1 MSERYPGGLI
11 TKTPVTPSGPYETS
25 TASGIWTLEE
35 QAYWRKLN
43 QWPIAGSI
51 QPDAQFNYVTMLL
64 HGDGTNGAQNNTFL
78 DSSTN
83 NFTVTRNGNTTQGSF
98 SPYGANWSTYFNGS
112 SALTVPDSS
121 AFTMGSGNFTVELWF
136 NATST
141 PSQKGLIG
149 QWDGTTDASVS
160 FFLDIATTTPRFFVM
175 SGTTAYNISSSTNIT
190 AGVWYH
196 IAGVRDGNTLY
207 LYLNGV
213 QVGTRSVTGVTINDS
228 TTVLGVGRVGTASAY
243 DFDGYISNA
252 RIVKGTAVY
261 TAAFTPPTAPLTAIT
276 NTSLLTCAD
285 NRFIDDSTNAFVVT
299 PSGTPSVQ
307 RFSPFGASTAYSTN
321 VIGGSGYF
329 DGTGDYLT
337 APSDTAFDM
346 GSGDFTIEGW
356 FYSTSTAGGSPRI
369 ITHRPRT
376 GGNCWTIQTDGSKL
390 EVFAQNTS
398 VYSVNGAVRVN
409 TWYHFALERNGA
421 NFEFYLNGVRANQV
435 SAVTLSSSSSVVYV
449 GADATYQLWSG
460 FITDLRIVKGTAV
473 YSGATYTVP
482 TAPLTAI
489 SGTSLLLNT
498 TNGAIF
504 DNAMITTLETVGD
517 AQISTSVVKYGTGS
531 LYFDGTGDY
540 LVGANSPNYAFGT
553 GNFTIEGWFYL
564 TSTANTPVIVDTR
577 SPGSSDG
584 VVIYLNSGTS
594 VLVCIPGAGSAFSS
608 STTIATGQWYFF
620 AAVRNGSSCALYIN
634 GANPGTG
641 TDSTNLSSQFLTIGT
656 SVDTKTTGATNHLT
670 GYIDELRITRGYA
683 RYTTT
688 FTPPTA
694 AFPNFG
700 PT

>member
-1 MSERYPGGLI
+1 
-11 TKTPVTPSGPYETS
+11 
-25 TASGIWTLEE
+25 
-35 QAYWRKLN
+35 
-43 QWPIAGSI
+43 
-51 QPDAQFNYVTMLL
+51 
-64 HGDGTNGAQNNTFL
+64 
-78 DSSTN
+78 
-83 NFTVTRNGNTTQGSF
+83 
-98 SPYGANWSTYFNGS
+98 
-112 SALTVPDSS
+112 
-121 AFTMGSGNFTVELWF
+121 
-136 NATST
+136 
-141 PSQKGLIG
+141 
-149 QWDGTTDASVS
+149 
-160 FFLDIATTTPRFFVM
+160 
-175 SGTTAYNISSSTNIT
+175 
-190 AGVWYH
+190 
-196 IAGVRDGNTLY
+196 
-207 LYLNGV
+207 
-213 QVGTRSVTGVTINDS
+213 
-228 TTVLGVGRVGTASAY
+228 
-243 DFDGYISNA
+243 
-252 RIVKGTAVY
+252 
-261 TAAFTPPTAPLTAIT
+261 
-276 NTSLLTCAD
+276 
-285 NRFIDDSTNAFVVT
+285 
-299 PSGTPSVQ
+299 
-307 RFSPFGASTAYSTN
+307 
-321 VIGGSGYF
+321 
-329 DGTGDYLT
+329 
-337 APSDTAFDM
+337 
-346 GSGDFTIEGW
+346 
-356 FYSTSTAGGSPRI
+356 
-369 ITHRPRT
+369 
-376 GGNCWTIQTDGSKL
+376 
-390 EVFAQNTS
+390 
-398 VYSVNGAVRVN
+398 VRVN